1 MSAFRHFGQLLMA
14 GARAHAKWEKDI
26 SDRILGD
33 WRRLAI
39 LFLLLIPILLGG
51 VAFADQLTTAL
62 PGIIGGKMSYSPS
75 YYTPTIFFASIGV
88 GLGAGLITGCIGAG
102 GGFIIAPALMSAGV
116 KGIMA
121 VGTDLFHIFAKA
133 IMGSVLHRKLGN
145 ISIAL
150 AITFLI
156 GAIGGATVGGMLNR
170 TLYELNPVLS
180 DAFIT
185 TVYVFM
191 LGFLGLYALMDCI
204 KSNR

>member
-1 MSAFRHFGQLLMA
+1 MSKFKLVGQFMMA
-14 GARAHAKWEKDI
+14 GARAHAKWEKEM
-26 SDRILGD
+26 SDRILSD
-33 WRRLAI
+33 RKRLVI
-39 LFLLLIPILLGG
+39 LGLLVLPILLGG
-51 VAFADQLTTAL
+51 MVYADELTTSL
-62 PGIIGGKMSYSPS
+62 PGILGGKMAYSPAF
-75 YYTPTIFFASIGV
+75 YTPTIFFASIGIGV
-88 GLGAGLITGCIGAG
+88 GAGLITGCIGAG

-145 ISIAL
+145 ISVSLAL
-150 AITFLI
+150 TFLI

-191 LGFLGLYALMDCI
+191 LGFLGFYSLMDFF
-204 KSNR
+204 